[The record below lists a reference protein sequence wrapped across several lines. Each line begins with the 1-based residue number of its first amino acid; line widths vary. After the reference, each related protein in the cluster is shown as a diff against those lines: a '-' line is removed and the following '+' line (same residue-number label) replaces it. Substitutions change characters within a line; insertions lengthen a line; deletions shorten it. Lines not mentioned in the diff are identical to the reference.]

1 MSYGHITKKKKSKI
15 AGFYCSAMCR
25 IDVSYY
31 RFFKEKKTHKSKRR
45 KKYEGIIFFSRNFLK
60 TLFFL
65 CILCLK
71 TYGIDHI
78 CSSDMLCAIQHWGFF
93 LHRIV
98 HYWGFFLHRTFHM
111 LFYQKNTSMI
121 IYVNTWVIRH
131 NTQQCKLFYD
141 CDRRQMLYL

>member
-1 MSYGHITKKKKSKI
+1 MTQIFFWDMNFWKSSLDMQNTLGTHIMMFADVIWTYYKEKKSEI

-65 CILCLK
+65 PSQ
-71 TYGIDHI
+71 TY
-78 CSSDMLCAIQHWGFF
+78 SL
-93 LHRIV
+93 
-98 HYWGFFLHRTFHM
+98 
-111 LFYQKNTSMI
+111 
-121 IYVNTWVIRH
+121 
-131 NTQQCKLFYD
+131 
-141 CDRRQMLYL
+141 